1 MPDNIL
7 VIEYEPRYA
16 ERLRQVLTQESFAPT
31 FVKDGE
37 VALRAILD
45 HSWQLIVLSSVTPK
59 VSAADLVRE
68 IRTLDKGKATPVLL
82 TVSGY
87 KGSTPKADALRFG
100 ASDLLAK
107 PYSDEELLAKINGLL
122 GTSAVL
128 PPKEA
133 EGVQTRMP
141 SPPAIKPGE
150 APLTSTDIFG
160 DLLDESAS
168 PVATPKRPPRPA
180 DDVDKMLA
188 DTLSGV
194 RQPQRKKEADKLVPA
209 GLSPAGSSSPA
220 SSPGGS
226 PAAGSSRLPTPGGHA
241 VPARSRT
248 EVELEKLLSET
259 MSGREKRPRT
269 RADEPVPP
277 PPAVPLSAS
286 QPPSSSQPAAASV
299 QPSSSEPAAAPPAV
313 PSVVRQEK
321 VAISSPILT
330 APLAP
335 ESKVDEADDS
345 DGVRF
350 GQYVL
355 IEKIATGGM
364 AEVWKARMRGVE
376 GFQKIVAIKKILPH
390 LSDNQEFVDMF
401 IDEAKFAAQLNHN
414 NIIHI
419 YDLGKISGSYYIAME
434 YVDGGD
440 LKSIISRGE
449 SSGHPLTVELALF
462 IASKIASALDYAH
475 RKRDFDEKEMGLV
488 HRDVSPQNV
497 LVSHDGDIKLCDFGI
512 AKAASKASHTHT
524 GALKGKLQYMS
535 PEQAWGKPI
544 DRRSD
549 VFALGTV
556 LYEMITSSRLFGG
569 DSEISILEQVRE
581 ARVPPPSRINDEVP
595 PEVDRIVLKAL
606 EKDADARY
614 QTAGEMAREI
624 DAVLYTFRPTPTSA
638 DLAIH
643 MNRIH
648 SDQPAPPPSQHF
660 DDAADEP
667 TAIDDGPG
675 AELAPVVAIGKTSP
689 PTQAVPR
696 PPVVAPVVQPVVSP
710 ITAPIPAS
718 ERHHDVVPSSPL
730 TVPEKKRSMLPAI
743 IAVVVLAGAAGA
755 YFMFRGGGE
764 RPAAPQATTTVPASP
779 IPNQPPQT
787 VSAQPGTAALTT
799 SPTTGS
805 AVGTP
810 NTASVPAAPVV
821 DTARVDAEVQRRM
834 AAEKARLQQQ
844 AAPARSIPVPV
855 AVPPRAQPPAAPL
868 GATAS
873 TSTVQERPAVTV
885 SQTPAPPPV
894 EPAAETPAQP
904 ARAHEGDLVP
914 PGTEGLSPPRIIKHA
929 PVSYP
934 RAARIEHVEGTVIL
948 SVLVSETGKVL
959 DVKTLRGVN
968 RGGGLNEAAVDC
980 MRRSTFA
987 PGTKD
992 GVNVKSYVTVPIDFK
1007 L

>member
-16 ERLRQVLTQESFAPT
+16 ELLRQVLTQEAFAPT

-37 VALRAILD
+37 EALRAILD

-68 IRTLDKGKATPVLL
+68 IRTGETGKATPVLL

-107 PYSDEELLAKINGLL
+107 PYSDEELLAKVNGLL
-122 GTSAVL
+122 GTSVML
-128 PPKEA
+128 RPKA
-133 EGVQTRMP
+133 GEGDPIRMP
-141 SPPAIKPGE
+141 APPPIKPAE
-150 APLTSTDIFG
+150 QTLTSTDIFG
-160 DLLDESAS
+160 DLVDDSEPQA
-168 PVATPKRPPRPA
+168 VAPKRSSRPS

-188 DTLSGV
+188 DTLSGI
-194 RQPQRKKEADKLVPA
+194 RQPQRKKDGDKP
-209 GLSPAGSSSPA
+209 
-220 SSPGGS
+220 S
-226 PAAGSSRLPTPGGHA
+226 PAADSR
-241 VPARSRT
+241 VPAAPVHAPHQAPSKSRT
-248 EVELEKLLSET
+248 EVELDKLLSDT
-259 MSGREKRPRT
+259 LSGLEKRPRT
-269 RADEPVPP
+269 HAGVPT
-277 PPAVPLSAS
+277 PLS
-286 QPPSSSQPAAASV
+286 PSL
-299 QPSSSEPAAAPPAV
+299 PSALPAAAPPAAALE
-313 PSVVRQEK
+313 EK
-321 VAISSPILT
+321 VAISAPIFT
-330 APLAP
+330 APIPADA
-335 ESKVDEADDS
+335 KADEADDS
-345 DGVRF
+345 DGIRF

-355 IEKIATGGM
+355 VEKIATGGM

-419 YDLGKISGSYYIAME
+419 YDLGKIAGSYYIAME

-440 LKSIISRGE
+440 LKSIISLGE

-462 IASKIASALDYAH
+462 IASKVASALDYAH

-556 LYEMITSSRLFGG
+556 LYEMLTGRRLFGG
-569 DSEISILEQVRE
+569 DSEISVLEQVRE
-581 ARVPPPSRINDEVP
+581 ARVPPPSEINDEVP
-595 PEVDRIVLKAL
+595 PEVDRIVRKAL

-624 DAVLYTFRPTPTSA
+624 DAVLYSFRPTPTSA

-643 MNRIH
+643 MHRIH
-648 SDQPAPPPSQHF
+648 TAPAVAVPSSHF
-660 DDAADEP
+660 DGGTDEP
-667 TAIDDGPG
+667 TVIDDGSI
-675 AELAPVVAIGKTSP
+675 AELAPAGAIRTAVP
-689 PTQAVPR
+689 PTQPVPA
-696 PPVVAPVVQPVVSP
+696 PPRVAPVIAPIPLPERHRDVVSP
-710 ITAPIPAS
+710 LS
-718 ERHHDVVPSSPL
+718 
-730 TVPEKKRSMLPAI
+730 VPEKKRSMLPAI
-743 IAVVVLAGAAGA
+743 IAVLLLAGVAGA
-755 YFMFRGGGE
+755 YFLFRRGGGSPAPA
-764 RPAAPQATTTVPASP
+764 RTTTPAAASTS
-779 IPNQPPQT
+779 PNQQAQT
-787 VSAQPGTAALTT
+787 ASAQPGTAP
-799 SPTTGS
+799 PTT
-805 AVGTP
+805 AVGAAGRTD
-810 NTASVPAAPVV
+810 TVAAAPAAPAV
-821 DTARVDAEVQRRM
+821 DTAQVDAEVQRRM
-834 AAEKARLQQQ
+834 AAEKARLTQQQ
-844 AAPARSIPVPV
+844 AAAQPSPARATPVPI
-855 AVPPRAQPPAAPL
+855 AAPPRSQPL
-868 GATAS
+868 GAPAPTTAS
-873 TSTVQERPAVTV
+873 TPPVQESPAVTA
-885 SQTPAPPPV
+885 SQTPVPTPV
-894 EPAAETPAQP
+894 EQRPEAAPQP
-904 ARAHEGDLVP
+904 ERVHEGDLVP
-914 PGTEGLSPPRIIKHA
+914 LGTEGLKQPRILKQA
-929 PVSYP
+929 PLSYP
-934 RAARIEHVEGTVIL
+934 RAARAERIEGTVIL

-959 DVKTLRGVN
+959 DVKVIRGVS

-980 MRRSTFA
+980 MRRSTFSPA
-987 PGTKD
+987 TKD
-992 GVNVKSYVTVPIDFK
+992 GVNVKSYVTEPINFK

>member
-1 MPDNIL
+1 M
-7 VIEYEPRYA
+7 
-16 ERLRQVLTQESFAPT
+16 
-31 FVKDGE
+31 
-37 VALRAILD
+37 
-45 HSWQLIVLSSVTPK
+45 
-59 VSAADLVRE
+59 
-68 IRTLDKGKATPVLL
+68 
-82 TVSGY
+82 
-87 KGSTPKADALRFG
+87 
-100 ASDLLAK
+100 
-107 PYSDEELLAKINGLL
+107 
-122 GTSAVL
+122 
-128 PPKEA
+128 
-133 EGVQTRMP
+133 
-141 SPPAIKPGE
+141 
-150 APLTSTDIFG
+150 
-160 DLLDESAS
+160 
-168 PVATPKRPPRPA
+168 
-180 DDVDKMLA
+180 
-188 DTLSGV
+188 
-194 RQPQRKKEADKLVPA
+194 
-209 GLSPAGSSSPA
+209 
-220 SSPGGS
+220 
-226 PAAGSSRLPTPGGHA
+226 
-241 VPARSRT
+241 
-248 EVELEKLLSET
+248 
-259 MSGREKRPRT
+259 
-269 RADEPVPP
+269 
-277 PPAVPLSAS
+277 
-286 QPPSSSQPAAASV
+286 
-299 QPSSSEPAAAPPAV
+299 
-313 PSVVRQEK
+313 
-321 VAISSPILT
+321 
-330 APLAP
+330 
-335 ESKVDEADDS
+335 
-345 DGVRF
+345 
-350 GQYVL
+350 L

-449 SSGHPLTVELALF
+449 NSGHPLTVELALF

-556 LYEMITSSRLFGG
+556 LYEMLTSSRLFGG

-606 EKDADARY
+606 EKDADKRY

-643 MNRIH
+643 MHRIH
-648 SDQPAPPPSQHF
+648 SAQPAPPPPQHF

-689 PTQAVPR
+689 PTQEVPR
-696 PPVVAPVVQPVVSP
+696 PPVVAPVVQPVVTP

-743 IAVVVLAGAAGA
+743 IAVVVLAGVAGA
-755 YFMFRGGGE
+755 YFMFRGGE
-764 RPAAPQATTTVPASP
+764 RPSSPPATTTVPASP

-787 VSAQPGTAALTT
+787 VSAQPGAAALTT
-799 SPTTGS
+799 APLTGS
-805 AVGTP
+805 AAGTT
-810 NTASVPAAPVV
+810 NAASAPAAAVV
-821 DTARVDAEVQRRM
+821 DTAQVDAEVQRRI
-834 AAEKARLQQQ
+834 AAERARLQQQ
-844 AAPARSIPVPV
+844 SAPSRSIPVPV
-855 AVPPRAQPPAAPL
+855 AVPPKAQPPAAPPP
-868 GATAS
+868 ATAS
-873 TSTVQERPAVTV
+873 TPPVQERLAVTA
-885 SQTPAPPPV
+885 SQAPAPSPV
-894 EPAAETPAQP
+894 EPAAETPAPP

-914 PGTEGLSPPRIIKHA
+914 PGTEGLRPPHIINRA
-929 PVSYP
+929 PVVYP
-934 RAARIEHVEGTVIL
+934 RAAKFEHVEGTVIL

-959 DVKTLRGVN
+959 EVKTLRGVN
-968 RGGGLNEAAVDC
+968 RGGGLNEAAIEC

-992 GVNVKSYVTVPIDFK
+992 GVNVKSYVTVPIEFK